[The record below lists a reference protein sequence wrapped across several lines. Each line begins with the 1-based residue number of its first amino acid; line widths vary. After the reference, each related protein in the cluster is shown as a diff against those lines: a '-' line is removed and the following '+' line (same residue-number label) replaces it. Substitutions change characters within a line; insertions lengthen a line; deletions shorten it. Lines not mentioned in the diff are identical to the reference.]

1 MQRAEL
7 NAEQECFLCQDP
19 CNSLADLR
27 NHLHIVHEVAKD
39 HLPEYVK
46 LSVQE
51 RLKRKRENLIE
62 TVKLDETAEMEPKD
76 DTEALL
82 EESGE
87 FKSFVEAKMKSA
99 VKLSLIHIS
108 EPTRPY

>member
-39 HLPEYVK
+39 SWCMEYVK

-51 RLKRKRENLIE
+51 RLKRKRENQQIE
-62 TVKLDETAEMEPKD
+62 TVKLDEAAGKEPKD
-76 DTEALL
+76 
-82 EESGE
+82 G
-87 FKSFVEAKMKSA
+87 
-99 VKLSLIHIS
+99 H
-108 EPTRPY
+108 